1 MTKLKRTQQGNLL
14 NWPINT
20 YFQQPQSNYLTPNCM
35 SESKTERL
43 GFQKYDNDIQV
54 PILFLLP
61 RSKISQQVKPEVSMI
76 HVKNK
81 RSVHQKFYACPQKQ
95 ILGLLLN
102 IEWLSVK
109 AICWD
114 CMVYFNIFHLQ
125 WFHCMTHSQM
135 LGKVEYTLPA
145 KIWRLVGCT
154 EMLSW

>member
-1 MTKLKRTQQGNLL
+1 
-14 NWPINT
+14 
-20 YFQQPQSNYLTPNCM
+20 M

-95 ILGLLLN
+95 IFGLLLN
-102 IEWLSVK
+102 NDGLSVK
-109 AICWD
+109 AIC
-114 CMVYFNIFHLQ
+114 
-125 WFHCMTHSQM
+125 
-135 LGKVEYTLPA
+135 
-145 KIWRLVGCT
+145 
-154 EMLSW
+154 